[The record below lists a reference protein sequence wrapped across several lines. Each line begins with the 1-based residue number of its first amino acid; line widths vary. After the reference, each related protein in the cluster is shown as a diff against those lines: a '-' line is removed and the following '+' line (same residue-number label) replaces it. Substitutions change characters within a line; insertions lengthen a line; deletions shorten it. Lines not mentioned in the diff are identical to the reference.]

1 MRAIYHL
8 LLSAA
13 VLAVPAHASTAPQ
26 DTVALAASEPLTLG
40 QFADALGTAT
50 GKPVLIGLTPDR
62 SYLRDDRGHR
72 IKAVWNG
79 SLADLLNAVA
89 PRFGVQWAIENDAIL
104 FYDSASAR
112 PKAPAPKVINKVE
125 LVDVAP
131 SQPAAQP
138 VVPAKPVMA
147 PVVQAQVVAPPVPAP
162 IAIAPPAP
170 QVVAAPA
177 SVPAAV
183 VATPVRAPSA
193 PVQPRVV
200 FAPQAVVMQG
210 ASVAPAI
217 PSVSEESSE
226 AIVDVASYMD
236 SPAVQAVSSRP
247 VPRAVGRRAPV
258 VPGVDLVSS
267 NTVGLDA
274 KEAYGVEL
282 ANRWKANPDKPR
294 QGNDGTVRYLYGATL
309 PTLVCSP
316 LEVCAIQLQPGE
328 VVNDVHAGDTA
339 RWRITPANSGAGEN
353 ATTLVIVKPID
364 AGLTTNLFIATDRRV
379 YTIKLV
385 SSQKAWM
392 PVMAFDY
399 PDDVQ
404 RQWAS
409 FRQRQTQQ
417 VQRDQEATLPTGE
430 ARGQNIASL
439 DFAFRISGDRPRWSP
454 TRVYS
459 DGLKTYIQFPSAQFG
474 DEAPALVELD
484 GGSSTQMVNYR
495 VVGDRYVVD
504 HVIERAALISGV
516 GRNQTRV
523 VIDHKA
529 ERN

>member
-1 MRAIYHL
+1 MRAFYHL

-13 VLAVPAHASTAPQ
+13 VIAVPAHASTAPQ
-26 DTVALAASEPLTLG
+26 DIVALTASEPLTLG
-40 QFADALGTAT
+40 QFATALGTAT

-72 IKAVWNG
+72 IKATWNG
-79 SLADLLNAVA
+79 SLVDLLNAVA

-112 PKAPAPKVINKVE
+112 PKAPALNVVNKVE

-131 SQPAAQP
+131 SQIAAQP
-138 VVPAKPVMA
+138 A
-147 PVVQAQVVAPPVPAP
+147 AP
-162 IAIAPPAP
+162 IANAPLAP
-170 QVVAAPA
+170 RVVAAPA
-177 SVPAAV
+177 SVPASV
-183 VATPVRAPSA
+183 VAPAVSAPSV
-193 PVQPRVV
+193 PGQPRVV
-200 FAPQAVVMQG
+200 FAPQAVVLQG
-210 ASVAPAI
+210 ASVAPAVPAI
-217 PSVSEESSE
+217 SEEASE

-236 SPAVQAVSSRP
+236 PPSVQAVASQPIART
-247 VPRAVGRRAPV
+247 AGRRARV

-328 VVNDVHAGDTA
+328 VVNDVHAGDIA
-339 RWRITPANSGAGEN
+339 RWRITPASSGAGEN

-364 AGLTTNLFIATDRRV
+364 AGLATNLFITTDRRV

-417 VQRDQEATLPTGE
+417 VQRDQEATLPTDD
-430 ARGQNIASL
+430 ARGQNIARL
-439 DFAFRISGDRPRWSP
+439 DFAFRISGDRPRWLP

-459 DGLKTYIQFPSAQFG
+459 DGLKTYIQFPSAQFA

-484 GGSSTQMVNYR
+484 SGSSTQMVNYR

-523 VIDHKA
+523 VIDHKV